1 MKNNYAFKRFAFINL
16 LLFGSV
22 SGTFAQNEP
31 CTDTPDAKFKNSIT
45 AFCEGNGNGLVD
57 LTLTKGNLSDY
68 TIHWWQGKDTVSGY
82 PLGENKDETFFEH
95 LSSEDGPDFCYQ
107 LEDKETGCKGD
118 VHEYE
123 VTVYPIPDAPKD
135 EHILYS
141 MNGNASGILILTTDM
156 LNQTLD
162 LTKKLWWFKSM
173 DEPNSKGTAS
183 VSIDRS
189 VPTYNP
195 YEFFIA
201 YQDGDCFGERARVE
215 VEVWAAPVPVVKDID
230 LCKDGT
236 FDPLDGIV
244 ATDAPNYELIWFKSP
259 TDTAGKALSSAPTDV
274 VDVTTPGKY
283 TLYVAQRA
291 TKEPYAQSDVASF
304 YVTIYD
310 VKAPIDASLHEYCA
324 NEPAEKLMAE
334 LVTDEKN
341 YYYADEVVYVSGTA
355 EKSTI
360 IPDTKVSTS
369 KTYDYQAYQIFTT
382 PESQLVC
389 KGPSI
394 DIKVDVIAVE
404 KPKVNHSVSY
414 SKSEAFETKEFVDIL
429 VKSPDVIDNVED
441 QTLLWAKKETGV
453 YVKGSTSSSKPD
465 YDESLPVGLV
475 EKQERWVKW
484 KMTTAAGLT
493 CQSEPEKID
502 IIISSTPA
510 PIVRKIEFCEDVF
523 KSGSIPSDKEPAN
536 NALINNN
543 NGSLPDAEKYELVW
557 FDNQQDADE
566 SMTNSSKLTSGRKT
580 APTLTDVFS
589 GVDLSDPYES
599 EWRKSLYVV
608 QTYDDGNGNITT
620 SPASEMK
627 IFINAIP
634 KLKEIAHEPV
644 CMGPVNLTDNK
655 FWNVFNGVKVDA
667 EYLYNGSSVTQS
679 ATNLTKAGKYTI
691 NATSSLGCKSE
702 PLEVQLDI
710 RNISLE
716 MDPKSE
722 VKPGTDIS
730 LTVKPH
736 FSYNVDGREAKE
748 GKVKLFW
755 SSEEN
760 ISDKPTDLGELT
772 PDVKSFIYETG
783 KFDGKPGDTHTIT
796 ISVTDGY
803 CMSKATHIV
812 TVEKQSAVDPISA
825 EKADDIV
832 NVYTVSGALVKANVK
847 RSEALKGLLEG
858 IYVVG
863 NEKMIVR

>member
-1 MKNNYAFKRFAFINL
+1 MKNIDAFKRFAFVDL
-16 LLFGSV
+16 LLLGFASGS
-22 SGTFAQNEP
+22 FAQDNP
-31 CTDTPDAKFKNSIT
+31 CADA
-45 AFCEGNGNGLVD
+45 
-57 LTLTKGNLSDY
+57 
-68 TIHWWQGKDTVSGY
+68 
-82 PLGENKDETFFEH
+82 
-95 LSSEDGPDFCYQ
+95 
-107 LEDKETGCKGD
+107 
-118 VHEYE
+118 
-123 VTVYPIPDAPKD
+123 PDAPKN
-135 EHILYS
+135 EHLLYS
-141 MNGNASGILILTTDM
+141 MNGNVSEILTTEKFK
-156 LNQTLD
+156 QTLD
-162 LTKKLWWFKSM
+162 PSKKLWWFKSM
-173 DEPNSKGTAS
+173 DEPNSKGTNS
-183 VSIDRS
+183 VLIDRS
-189 VPTYNP
+189 VPTYNLKP

-201 YQDGDCFGERARVE
+201 YQDGDCFGERAKVVVE
-215 VEVWAAPVPVVKDID
+215 VLAAPTPSVKDID

-244 ATDAPNYELIWFKSP
+244 ATDAGYELIWFKSP

-283 TLYVAQRA
+283 ILYVAQRA
-291 TKEPYAQSDVASF
+291 TTEPYAQSDV
-304 YVTIYD
+304 
-310 VKAPIDASLHEYCA
+310 
-324 NEPAEKLMAE
+324 
-334 LVTDEKN
+334 
-341 YYYADEVVYVSGTA
+341 
-355 EKSTI
+355 
-360 IPDTKVSTS
+360 
-369 KTYDYQAYQIFTT
+369 
-382 PESQLVC
+382 
-389 KGPSI
+389 I
-394 DIKVDVIAVE
+394 DIGVDVIAVE

-414 SKSEAFETKEFVDIL
+414 VKSEAVSTKEFVDIL
-429 VKSPDVIDNVED
+429 VKSPDVIDNVEG
-441 QTLLWAKKETGV
+441 QTLLWAKDQLGV
-453 YVKGSTSSSKPD
+453 YEKGSTSSSKPY
-465 YDESLPVGLV
+465 YDELLPVGLV
-475 EKQERWVKW
+475 EKQDRWVKW
-484 KMTTAAGLT
+484 QLVTAAGLV
-493 CQSEPEKID
+493 CESEPEKID

-510 PIVRKIEFCEDVF
+510 PIVRKIEICEDVF
-523 KSGSIPSDKEPAN
+523 KGGGIPSDKEPAN

-710 RNISLE
+710 RNLSLE
-716 MDPKSE
+716 IDQKSL
-722 VKPGTDIS
+722 VNPGFELS
-730 LTVKPH
+730 MMVNVN
-736 FSYNVDGREAKE
+736 FSYNENGRESKA

-812 TVEKQSAVDPISA
+812 TVEKQSAVDPITA

>member
-1 MKNNYAFKRFAFINL
+1 MKNNYAFMRFAFINL

-22 SGTFAQNEP
+22 SGTFAQDNP
-31 CTDTPDAKFKNSIT
+31 CAEISDVEFRNPRTE
-45 AFCEGNGNGLVD
+45 FCEGEGKGMVD
-57 LTLTKGNLSDY
+57 MTLTKGTASDY
-68 TIHWWQGKDTVSGY
+68 LIHWWQGADDVSGTL
-82 PLGENKDETFFEH
+82 LGDDMDEKFFEN
-95 LSSEDGPDFCYQ
+95 LESKDGGMFSYQ
-107 LEDKETGCKGD
+107 IVDKNTGCVGEVKN
-118 VHEYE
+118 YE
-123 VTVYPIPDAPKD
+123 IIVNPIPDAPKD
-135 EHILYS
+135 EHLLYS
-141 MNGNASGILILTTDM
+141 INGNASEILTTEKFK
-156 LNQTLD
+156 QTLD
-162 LTKKLWWFKSM
+162 PSKKLWWFKSM
-173 DEPNSKGTAS
+173 DEPNSKGTKS

-189 VPTYNP
+189 VPTIKP

-201 YQDGDCFGERARVE
+201 YQDGDCFGERAKVE
-215 VEVWAAPVPVVKDID
+215 VEVRAAPVPAVKDID

-244 ATDAPNYELIWFKSP
+244 ATDAGYELIWFKSP

-283 TLYVAQRA
+283 ILYVAQRA
-291 TKEPYAQSDVASF
+291 TTEPYAQSDV
-304 YVTIYD
+304 
-310 VKAPIDASLHEYCA
+310 
-324 NEPAEKLMAE
+324 
-334 LVTDEKN
+334 
-341 YYYADEVVYVSGTA
+341 
-355 EKSTI
+355 
-360 IPDTKVSTS
+360 
-369 KTYDYQAYQIFTT
+369 
-382 PESQLVC
+382 
-389 KGPSI
+389 I
-394 DIKVDVIAVE
+394 DIGVDVIAVE

-414 SKSEAFETKEFVDIL
+414 VKSEAVSTKEFVDIL
-429 VKSPDVIDNVED
+429 VKSPDAIDDVAG
-441 QTLLWAKKETGV
+441 QTLLWAKDQLGV
-453 YVKGSTSSSKPD
+453 YEKGSTSSSKPY
-465 YDESLPVGLV
+465 YDELLPVGLV
-475 EKQERWVKW
+475 EKQDRWVKW
-484 KMTTAAGLT
+484 QLVTAAGLV
-493 CQSEPEKID
+493 CESEPEKID

-510 PIVRKIEFCEDVF
+510 PIVRKIEICEDVF
-523 KSGSIPSDKEPAN
+523 KGGGIPSDKEPAN

-566 SMTNSSKLTSGRKT
+566 SMTNSSKLTLGRKT

-589 GVDLSDPYES
+589 GVDLSDPYDS
-599 EWRKSLYVV
+599 EWTKSLYVV

-667 EYLYNGSSVTQS
+667 EYLYNGSSVTQNAS
-679 ATNLTKAGKYTI
+679 NLTKAGEYTI
-691 NATSSLGCKSE
+691 VATSAFGCKSE

-710 RNISLE
+710 RNLSLE
-716 MDPKSE
+716 IDQKSL
-722 VKPGTDIS
+722 VNPGFELS
-730 LTVKPH
+730 MMVNVN
-736 FSYNVDGREAKE
+736 FSYNENGRESKA

>member
-16 LLFGSV
+16 LLLGSV
-22 SGTFAQNEP
+22 GGSFAQNEP

-135 EHILYS
+135 EHLLYS
-141 MNGNASGILILTTDM
+141 MNGNASGTLILTTDM

-162 LTKKLWWFKSM
+162 PSKKLWWFKSM
-173 DEPNSKGTAS
+173 DEPNSNGTTS

-189 VPTYNP
+189 VPTYHEP

-201 YQDGDCFGERARVE
+201 YQDGYCFGERARVE
-215 VEVWAAPVPVVKDID
+215 VEVWAAPMPAVKDID

-236 FDPLDGIV
+236 YDPLDGISAV
-244 ATDAPNYELIWFKSP
+244 DEGYELVWFKDP
-259 TDTAGKALSSAPTDV
+259 TDTVATALSSAPKDV
-274 VDVTTPGKY
+274 VDVTKPGTY
-283 TLYVAQRA
+283 TLYVAQRMTTA
-291 TKEPYAQSDVASF
+291 PYAQSNVASF
-304 YVTIYD
+304 DVTIYD
-310 VKAPIDASLHEYCA
+310 VKAPIDASRHEYCA
-324 NEPAEKLMAE
+324 NEPAEELKAE
-334 LVTDEKN
+334 LVADEKN

-355 EKSTI
+355 ESSKFT
-360 IPDTKVSTS
+360 PDTKVSIS

-382 PESQLVC
+382 PRSKQVC

-394 DIKVDVIAVE
+394 DIGVDVIAVE

-414 SKSEAFETKEFVDIL
+414 SWNEAFETKEFVDIL
-429 VKSPDVIDNVED
+429 VKSPDVIDNVAG
-441 QTLLWAKKETGV
+441 QTLLWAVDQNGDYE
-453 YVKGSTSSSKPD
+453 KGSPSSSKPY
-465 YDESLPVGLV
+465 YDEWLSYGIV

-484 KMTTAAGLT
+484 EMTTAAGLT
-493 CQSEPEKID
+493 CQSDPEKID
-502 IIISSTPA
+502 IIIRSTPA
-510 PIVRKIEFCEDVF
+510 PIVRNIEICEDVF
-523 KSGSIPSDKEPAN
+523 KSGSIPSENEPAN
-536 NALINNN
+536 NAVINAI
-543 NGSLPDAEKYELVW
+543 NGSLPDADKYELVW
-557 FDNQQDADE
+557 FDNRQDAYE
-566 SMTNSSKLTSGRKT
+566 SMTNSSKLSLGRRT

-620 SPASEMK
+620 SPASEMR
-627 IFINAIP
+627 ITINATP
-634 KLKEIAHEPV
+634 KLKEIVHEPI
-644 CMGPVNLTDNK
+644 CMGPVNLTGYGY
-655 FWNVFNGVKVDA
+655 WNVSNGVRVDVDCWYEGA
-667 EYLYNGSSVTQS
+667 LVTQN
-679 ATNLTKAGKYTI
+679 ATNLTKSGKYTI
-691 NATSSLGCKSE
+691 VATSSLGCKSE

-722 VKPGTDIS
+722 VKPGADIS

-755 SSEEN
+755 TSEEN
-760 ISDKPTDLGELT
+760 ISDKPTDNGTLD
-772 PDVKSFIYETG
+772 PDAESFTYKTG

-847 RSEALKGLLEG
+847 RSEALNGLLEG

>member
-1 MKNNYAFKRFAFINL
+1 MKNIDAFKRFAFVDL
-16 LLFGSV
+16 LLLGFASGS
-22 SGTFAQNEP
+22 FAQDNP
-31 CTDTPDAKFKNSIT
+31 CADA
-45 AFCEGNGNGLVD
+45 
-57 LTLTKGNLSDY
+57 
-68 TIHWWQGKDTVSGY
+68 
-82 PLGENKDETFFEH
+82 
-95 LSSEDGPDFCYQ
+95 
-107 LEDKETGCKGD
+107 
-118 VHEYE
+118 
-123 VTVYPIPDAPKD
+123 PDAPKN
-135 EHILYS
+135 ENLLYS
-141 MNGNASGILILTTDM
+141 INGNSHEILTTEKFA
-156 LNQTLD
+156 QTLD
-162 LTKKLWWFKSM
+162 ASYQLVWFKSE
-173 DEPNSKGTAS
+173 DEPNSKGCKS
-183 VSIDRS
+183 VEIDRS
-189 VPTYNP
+189 QATIGFNP

-215 VEVWAAPVPVVKDID
+215 VEVRTAPMPAVKDID
-230 LCKDGT
+230 LCKDGI

-291 TKEPYAQSDVASF
+291 TTEPYAQSDLTWF

-310 VKAPIDASLHEYCA
+310 VKAPIDASRHEYCA
-324 NEPAEKLMAE
+324 NEPAEELKAE
-334 LVTDEKN
+334 LVADEKN

-355 EKSTI
+355 ESSKFT
-360 IPDTKVSTS
+360 PDTKVSIS

-382 PESQLVC
+382 PRSKQVC
-389 KGPSI
+389 KGPGI
-394 DIKVDVIAVE
+394 DIGVDVIAVE

-414 SKSEAFETKEFVDIL
+414 VKSEAVSTKEFVDIL
-429 VKSPDVIDNVED
+429 VKSPDAIDDVAG
-441 QTLLWAKKETGV
+441 QTLLWAKDQLGV
-453 YVKGSTSSSKPD
+453 YEKGSTSSSKPY
-465 YDESLPVGLV
+465 YDELLPVGLV
-475 EKQERWVKW
+475 EKQDRWVKW
-484 KMTTAAGLT
+484 QLVTAAGLV
-493 CQSEPEKID
+493 CESEPEKID

-510 PIVRKIEFCEDVF
+510 PIVRKIEICEDVF
-523 KSGSIPSDKEPAN
+523 KSGSIPSENEPVKNAVINADK
-536 NALINNN
+536 
-543 NGSLPDAEKYELVW
+543 GSLPDAEKYELVW

-566 SMTNSSKLTSGRKT
+566 SMTNSSKLSLGRRT

-599 EWRKSLYVV
+599 EWTKSLYVV

-655 FWNVFNGVKVDA
+655 YWNVFNGVKVDA

-716 MDPKSE
+716 IDQKSLVNPGFE
-722 VKPGTDIS
+722 LSMMVK
-730 LTVKPH
+730 VN
-736 FSYNVDGREAKE
+736 FSYNENGRESKA

-812 TVEKQSAVDPISA
+812 TVEKQSAVDPITA

-847 RSEALKGLLEG
+847 RSEALNGLLEG

>member
-1 MKNNYAFKRFAFINL
+1 MKNNYAFMRFAFINL

-22 SGTFAQNEP
+22 SGTFAQDNP
-31 CTDTPDAKFKNSIT
+31 CAEISDVEFRNPRAE
-45 AFCEGNGNGLVD
+45 FCEGEGKGMVD
-57 LTLTKGNLSDY
+57 MTLTKGTASDY
-68 TIHWWQGKDTVSGY
+68 LIHWWQGADDVSGTL
-82 PLGENKDETFFEH
+82 LGDDMDEKFFEN
-95 LSSEDGPDFCYQ
+95 LESKDGGMFSYQ
-107 LEDKETGCKGD
+107 IVDKNTGCVGEVKN
-118 VHEYE
+118 YE
-123 VTVYPIPDAPKD
+123 LIVNPIPDAPKD
-135 EHILYS
+135 EHLLYS
-141 MNGNASGILILTTDM
+141 MNGNASEILTTEKFK
-156 LNQTLD
+156 QTLD
-162 LTKKLWWFKSM
+162 PSKKLWWFKSM

-215 VEVWAAPVPVVKDID
+215 VEVRTAPMPAVKDID

-291 TKEPYAQSDVASF
+291 TTEPYAQSDLTWF

-310 VKAPIDASLHEYCA
+310 VKAPIDASRHEYCA
-324 NEPAEKLMAE
+324 NEPAEELKAE
-334 LVTDEKN
+334 LVADEKN

-355 EKSTI
+355 ESSKFT
-360 IPDTKVSTS
+360 PDTKVSIS

-382 PESQLVC
+382 PRSKQVC

-394 DIKVDVIAVE
+394 DIGVEVIAVE

-414 SKSEAFETKEFVDIL
+414 VKSEAVSTKEFVDIL
-429 VKSPDVIDNVED
+429 VKSPDVIDNVEG

-484 KMTTAAGLT
+484 EMTTAAGLT

-502 IIISSTPA
+502 MIIRSTPA
-510 PIVRKIEFCEDVF
+510 PIVRKIEICEDVF
-523 KSGSIPSDKEPAN
+523 KSGSIPSENEPVKNAVINADK
-536 NALINNN
+536 
-543 NGSLPDAEKYELVW
+543 GSLPDADKYELVW

-566 SMTNSSKLTSGRKT
+566 SMTNSSKLSLGRRT

-620 SPASEMK
+620 SPASEMR
-627 IFINAIP
+627 ITINATP
-634 KLKEIAHEPV
+634 KLKEIVHEPI

-655 FWNVFNGVKVDA
+655 YWNVFNGVKVDA

-716 MDPKSE
+716 IDQKSLVNPGFE
-722 VKPGTDIS
+722 LSMMVK
-730 LTVKPH
+730 VN
-736 FSYNVDGREAKE
+736 FSYNENGRESKA

-812 TVEKQSAVDPISA
+812 TVEKQSAVDPITA

>member
-1 MKNNYAFKRFAFINL
+1 MKNIDAFKRVAFVDL
-16 LLFGSV
+16 LLLGFA
-22 SGTFAQNEP
+22 SGTFAQDNP
-31 CTDTPDAKFKNSIT
+31 CAEISDVEFRNPRAE
-45 AFCEGNGNGLVD
+45 FCEGEGKGMVD
-57 LTLTKGNLSDY
+57 MTLTKGTASDY
-68 TIHWWQGKDTVSGY
+68 LIHWWQGADDVSGTL
-82 PLGENKDETFFEH
+82 LGDDMDEKFFEN
-95 LSSEDGPDFCYQ
+95 LESKDGGMFSYQ
-107 LEDKETGCKGD
+107 IVDKNTGCVGEVKN
-118 VHEYE
+118 YE
-123 VTVYPIPDAPKD
+123 LIVNPIPDAPKD
-135 EHILYS
+135 EHLLYS
-141 MNGNASGILILTTDM
+141 MNGNASEILTTEKFK
-156 LNQTLD
+156 QTLD
-162 LTKKLWWFKSM
+162 PSKKLWWFKSM

-201 YQDGDCFGERARVE
+201 YQDGDCFGERAKVE
-215 VEVWAAPVPVVKDID
+215 VEVWTAPMPAVKDID

-236 FDPLDGIV
+236 FDPLDGIRLV
-244 ATDAPNYELIWFKSP
+244 DEGYELVWFKSP

-291 TKEPYAQSDVASF
+291 TKDPYAQSNVASF
-304 YVTIYD
+304 DVTIYD
-310 VKAPIDASLHEYCA
+310 VKAPIDASRHEYCA
-324 NEPAEKLMAE
+324 NETAEE
-334 LVTDEKN
+334 LKANFVKDEKN
-341 YYYADEVVYVSGTA
+341 YYYADEIVFVSGTS
-355 EKSTI
+355 ESSTF
-360 IPDTKVSTS
+360 IPNTKMSS
-369 KTYDYQAYQIFTT
+369 SQTYEYQAYQKFTT
-382 PESQLVC
+382 PESKQVC

-394 DIKVDVIAVE
+394 DIGVDVIAVE

-414 SKSEAFETKEFVDIL
+414 VKSEAVSTKEFVDIL
-429 VKSPDVIDNVED
+429 VKSPDVIDNVEG

-484 KMTTAAGLT
+484 EMTTAAGLT

-502 IIISSTPA
+502 MIIRSTPA
-510 PIVRKIEFCEDVF
+510 PIVRKIEICEDVF
-523 KSGSIPSDKEPAN
+523 KSGSIPSENEPVKNAVINADK
-536 NALINNN
+536 
-543 NGSLPDAEKYELVW
+543 GSLPDADKYELVW

-566 SMTNSSKLTSGRKT
+566 SMTNSSKLSLGRRT

-620 SPASEMK
+620 SPASEMR
-627 IFINAIP
+627 ITINATP
-634 KLKEIAHEPV
+634 KLKEIVHEPI
-644 CMGPVNLTDNK
+644 CMGPVNLTGYGY
-655 FWNVFNGVKVDA
+655 WNVSNGVRVDVDCWYEGA
-667 EYLYNGSSVTQS
+667 LVTQN
-679 ATNLTKAGKYTI
+679 ATNLTKSGKYTI
-691 NATSSLGCKSE
+691 VATSSLGCKSE

-722 VKPGTDIS
+722 VKPGADIS

-748 GKVKLFW
+748 GKVILSW

-760 ISDKPTDLGELT
+760 ISDKPTDNGTLD
-772 PDVKSFIYETG
+772 PDAESFTYNTG

-803 CMSKATHIV
+803 CMSKTTHIV
-812 TVEKQSAVDPISA
+812 TVEKQSAVDPITA

-847 RSEALKGLLEG
+847 RSEALNGLLDG

>member
-16 LLFGSV
+16 LLLGSV
-22 SGTFAQNEP
+22 SGTFAQDNP
-31 CTDTPDAKFKNSIT
+31 CAEISDVEFRNPRAE
-45 AFCEGNGNGLVD
+45 FCEGESKGMVD
-57 LTLTKGNLSDY
+57 MTLTKGTASDY
-68 TIHWWQGKDTVSGY
+68 LIHWWQGADDVSGTL
-82 PLGENKDETFFEH
+82 LGDDMDEKFFEN
-95 LSSEDGPDFCYQ
+95 LESKDGGMFSYQ
-107 LEDKETGCKGD
+107 IVDKNTGCVGEVKN
-118 VHEYE
+118 YE
-123 VTVYPIPDAPKD
+123 IIVNPIPDAPKD
-135 EHILYS
+135 EHLLYS
-141 MNGNASGILILTTDM
+141 MNGNASEILTTEKFK
-156 LNQTLD
+156 QTLD
-162 LTKKLWWFKSM
+162 PSKKLWWFKSM

-183 VSIDRS
+183 VSVDRS
-189 VPTYNP
+189 VPTDVLKP

-215 VEVWAAPVPVVKDID
+215 VEVWAAPVPAVTDID

-236 FDPLDGIV
+236 FDPLDGIRLV
-244 ATDAPNYELIWFKSP
+244 DEGYELVWFKSS

-291 TKEPYAQSDVASF
+291 TKEPYAQSNVASF
-304 YVTIYD
+304 DVTIYD

-324 NEPAEKLMAE
+324 NEPADKLRAE

-382 PESQLVC
+382 PESQQVC

-404 KPKVNHSVSY
+404 KPKVNQSVSY

-429 VKSPDVIDNVED
+429 VKSPDVIDNVEG
-441 QTLLWAKKETGV
+441 QTLLWAVDQNGV
-453 YVKGSTSSSKPD
+453 YVKGSTSSSKP
-465 YDESLPVGLV
+465 YYNESLSYGIV

-484 KMTTAAGLT
+484 EMMTAAGLT

-502 IIISSTPA
+502 IIIRSTPA
-510 PIVRKIEFCEDVF
+510 PIVRNIEICEEVF
-523 KSGSIPSDKEPAN
+523 KSGSIPSENEPAK
-536 NALINNN
+536 NAVINADK
-543 NGSLPDAEKYELVW
+543 GSLPDADKYELVW

-566 SMTNSSKLTSGRKT
+566 SMTNSSKLSLGRRT

-589 GVDLSDPYES
+589 GVDMSDPYES

-620 SPASEMK
+620 SPASEMR
-627 IFINAIP
+627 ITINATP
-634 KLKEIAHEPV
+634 KLKGIAHEPV
-644 CMGPVNLTDNK
+644 CMGPVNLTGNK

-716 MDPKSE
+716 MVPKSE

-730 LTVKPH
+730 LTVKPN

-748 GKVKLFW
+748 GKVKLSW

-760 ISDKPTDLGELT
+760 ISDKPTDNGTLD
-772 PDVKSFIYETG
+772 PDAESFTYKTG

>member
-16 LLFGSV
+16 LLLGSV
-22 SGTFAQNEP
+22 SGTFAQDNP
-31 CTDTPDAKFKNSIT
+31 CAEISDVEFRNPRAE
-45 AFCEGNGNGLVD
+45 FCEGEGKGMVD
-57 LTLTKGNLSDY
+57 MTLTKGTASDY
-68 TIHWWQGKDTVSGY
+68 LIHWWQGADDVSGTL
-82 PLGENKDETFFEH
+82 LGDDMDEKFFEN
-95 LSSEDGPDFCYQ
+95 LESKDGGMFSYQ
-107 LEDKETGCKGD
+107 IVDKNTGCVGEVKN
-118 VHEYE
+118 YE
-123 VTVYPIPDAPKD
+123 IIVNPIPDAPKD
-135 EHILYS
+135 EHLLYS
-141 MNGNASGILILTTDM
+141 MNGNASEILTTEKFK
-156 LNQTLD
+156 QTLD
-162 LTKKLWWFKSM
+162 PSKKLWWFKSM

-201 YQDGDCFGERARVE
+201 YQDGDCFGERAKVE
-215 VEVWAAPVPVVKDID
+215 VEVWTAPMPAVKDID

-236 FDPLDGIV
+236 FDPLDGIRLV
-244 ATDAPNYELIWFKSP
+244 DEGYELVWFKSP

-291 TKEPYAQSDVASF
+291 TKDPYAQSNVASF
-304 YVTIYD
+304 DVTIYD
-310 VKAPIDASLHEYCA
+310 VKAPIDASRHEYCA
-324 NEPAEKLMAE
+324 NETAEE
-334 LVTDEKN
+334 LKANFVKDEKN
-341 YYYADEVVYVSGTA
+341 YYYADEIVFVSGTS
-355 EKSTI
+355 ESSTF
-360 IPDTKVSTS
+360 IPNTKMSS
-369 KTYDYQAYQIFTT
+369 SQTYEYQAYQKFTT
-382 PESQLVC
+382 PESKQVC

-394 DIKVDVIAVE
+394 DIGVDVIAVE

-414 SKSEAFETKEFVDIL
+414 VKSEAVSTKEFVDIL
-429 VKSPDVIDNVED
+429 VKSPDVIDNVEG
-441 QTLLWAKKETGV
+441 QTLLWAKDQLGV
-453 YVKGSTSSSKPD
+453 YEKGSTSSSKPY
-465 YDESLPVGLV
+465 YDELLPVGLV
-475 EKQERWVKW
+475 EKQDRWVKW
-484 KMTTAAGLT
+484 QLVTAAGLV
-493 CQSEPEKID
+493 CESEPEKID

-510 PIVRKIEFCEDVF
+510 PIVRKIEICEDVF
-523 KSGSIPSDKEPAN
+523 KGGGIPSDKEPAN

-557 FDNQQDADE
+557 FDNQEDADE
-566 SMTNSSKLTSGRKT
+566 SMVNSSKLTSGRKT

-655 FWNVFNGVKVDA
+655 YWNVFNGVKVDA

-716 MDPKSE
+716 IDPKSLVNPGFE
-722 VKPGTDIS
+722 LSMMVK
-730 LTVKPH
+730 VN
-736 FSYNVDGREAKE
+736 FSYNENGRESKA

-812 TVEKQSAVDPISA
+812 TVEKQSAVDPITA

-847 RSEALKGLLEG
+847 RSEALNGLLEG

>member
-22 SGTFAQNEP
+22 GGSFAQDNP
-31 CTDTPDAKFKNSIT
+31 CAEISDVEFRNPRAE
-45 AFCEGNGNGLVD
+45 FCEGEGKGMVD
-57 LTLTKGNLSDY
+57 MTLTKGTASDY
-68 TIHWWQGKDTVSGY
+68 LIHWWQGADDVSGTL
-82 PLGENKDETFFEH
+82 LGDDMDEKFFEN
-95 LSSEDGPDFCYQ
+95 LESKDGGMFSYQ
-107 LEDKETGCKGD
+107 IVDKNTGCVGEVKN
-118 VHEYE
+118 YE
-123 VTVYPIPDAPKD
+123 IIVNPIPDAPKD
-135 EHILYS
+135 EHLLYS
-141 MNGNASGILILTTDM
+141 MNGNVSEILTTEKFK
-156 LNQTLD
+156 QTLD
-162 LTKKLWWFKSM
+162 PSKKLWWFKSM
-173 DEPNSKGTAS
+173 DEPNSKGTNS
-183 VSIDRS
+183 VLIDRS
-189 VPTYNP
+189 VPTYNLKP

-201 YQDGDCFGERARVE
+201 HQDGDCFGERAKVVVE
-215 VEVWAAPVPVVKDID
+215 VLAAPTPSVKDID

-244 ATDAPNYELIWFKSP
+244 ATDAGYELIWFKSP

-291 TKEPYAQSDVASF
+291 TTEPYAQSDVTWF

-310 VKAPIDASLHEYCA
+310 VKAPIDASRHEYCA
-324 NEPAEKLMAE
+324 NEPAEELKAE
-334 LVTDEKN
+334 LVADEKN

-355 EKSTI
+355 ESSKFT
-360 IPDTKVSTS
+360 PDTKVSIS

-382 PESQLVC
+382 PRSKHVC
-389 KGPSI
+389 KGPGI
-394 DIKVDVIAVE
+394 DIGVDVIAVE

-414 SKSEAFETKEFVDIL
+414 SWNEAFETKEFVDIL
-429 VKSPDVIDNVED
+429 VKSPDVIDNVAG
-441 QTLLWAKKETGV
+441 QTLLWAVDQNGDYE
-453 YVKGSTSSSKPD
+453 KGSPSSSKP
-465 YDESLPVGLV
+465 YYEWLSYGIV

-484 KMTTAAGLT
+484 EMTTAAGLT
-493 CQSEPEKID
+493 CQSDPEKID
-502 IIISSTPA
+502 IIIRSTPA
-510 PIVRKIEFCEDVF
+510 PIVRNIEICEDVF
-523 KSGSIPSDKEPAN
+523 RSGSIPSENEPAN
-536 NALINNN
+536 NAVINAI
-543 NGSLPDAEKYELVW
+543 NGSLPDADKYELVW
-557 FDNQQDADE
+557 FDNRQDAYE
-566 SMTNSSKLTSGRKT
+566 SMTNSSKLSLGRRT

-589 GVDLSDPYES
+589 GVDMSELYES
-599 EWRKSLYVV
+599 EWEATIYVV
-608 QTYDDGNGNITT
+608 QSYDDGAGNVTT
-620 SPASEMK
+620 SSASPMK
-627 IFINAIP
+627 ITVNATP
-634 KLKEIAHEPV
+634 KLQEEAHEPV
-644 CMGPVNLTDNK
+644 CKGPVDLNRYWNLSND
-655 FWNVFNGVKVDA
+655 VSVD
-667 EYLYNGSSVTQS
+667 EVYMYEGTLVTQN
-679 ATNLTKAGKYTI
+679 ATNLTKSGKYTI
-691 NATSSLGCKSE
+691 VVTSLRGCKSD

-748 GKVKLFW
+748 GKVKRSW

-760 ISDKPTDLGELT
+760 ISDKPTDNGVLD
-772 PDVKSFIYETG
+772 PDAESFIYNTG

-812 TVEKQSAVDPISA
+812 TVEKQSAVDPITA
-825 EKADDIV
+825 ENADDIV
-832 NVYTVSGALVKANVK
+832 NVYTVSGALIKANVK

>member
-1 MKNNYAFKRFAFINL
+1 MKNNYAFMRFAFINL
-16 LLFGSV
+16 LLFGFMGGS
-22 SGTFAQNEP
+22 FAQNEP
-31 CTDTPDAKFKNSIT
+31 CTDTPDAKFKNSST
-45 AFCEGNGNGLVD
+45 AFCEGNGKGLVD

-68 TIHWWQGKDTVSGY
+68 TVHWWHGKDTVSGY
-82 PLGENKDETFFEH
+82 PLGDNKDETFFEH
-95 LSSEDGPDFCYQ
+95 LFPEDGPNFCYQ

-118 VHEYE
+118 VHQYE
-123 VTVYPIPDAPKD
+123 VTIYPVPDAPKD
-135 EHILYS
+135 EHLLYS
-141 MNGNASGILILTTDM
+141 MNGNVSEILTTEKFK
-156 LNQTLD
+156 QTLD
-162 LTKKLWWFKSM
+162 PSKKLWWFKSM
-173 DEPNSKGTAS
+173 DEPNSKGTNS
-183 VSIDRS
+183 VLIDRS
-189 VPTYNP
+189 VPTYNLKP

-201 YQDGDCFGERARVE
+201 YQDGDCFGERAKVVVE
-215 VEVWAAPVPVVKDID
+215 VLAAPTPSVKDID

-274 VDVTTPGKY
+274 VDVTKPGKY

-291 TKEPYAQSDVASF
+291 TTEPYAQSDVTWF

-324 NEPAEKLMAE
+324 NEPAEELKAE
-334 LVTDEKN
+334 LVADEKN

-360 IPDTKVSTS
+360 IPDTKVSIS

-382 PESQLVC
+382 PRSKQVC
-389 KGPSI
+389 KGPGI
-394 DIKVDVIAVE
+394 DIGVDVIAVE

-414 SKSEAFETKEFVDIL
+414 SWNEAFETKEFVDIL
-429 VKSPDVIDNVED
+429 VKSPDVIDNVAG
-441 QTLLWAKKETGV
+441 QTLLWAVDQNGDYE
-453 YVKGSTSSSKPD
+453 KGSPSSSKPY
-465 YDESLPVGLV
+465 YDEWLSYGIV

-484 KMTTAAGLT
+484 EMTTAAGLT
-493 CQSEPEKID
+493 CQSDPEKID
-502 IIISSTPA
+502 IIIRSTPA
-510 PIVRKIEFCEDVF
+510 PIVRNIEICEDVF
-523 KSGSIPSDKEPAN
+523 KSGSIPSENEPVN
-536 NALINNN
+536 NAVINAIK
-543 NGSLPDAEKYELVW
+543 GSLPDADKYELVW
-557 FDNQQDADE
+557 FDNRQDAYE
-566 SMTNSSKLTSGRKT
+566 SMTNSSKLSLGRRT

-589 GVDLSDPYES
+589 GVDMSEPYES
-599 EWRKSLYVV
+599 EWEATIYVV
-608 QTYDDGNGNITT
+608 QSYDDGAGNVTT
-620 SPASEMK
+620 SSASPMK
-627 IFINAIP
+627 ITVNATP
-634 KLKEIAHEPV
+634 KLQEEAHEPV
-644 CMGPVNLTDNK
+644 CKGPVDLTRYWNLSND
-655 FWNVFNGVKVDA
+655 VSVDE
-667 EYLYNGSSVTQS
+667 EYMYEGTLVTQN
-679 ATNLTKAGKYTI
+679 ATNLTKSGKYTI
-691 NATSSLGCKSE
+691 VVTSLRGCKSD

-730 LTVKPH
+730 LTVKPN
-736 FSYNVDGREAKE
+736 FSYNVDGREAKG
-748 GKVKLFW
+748 GKVKLSW

-760 ISDKPTDLGELT
+760 ISDKPTDNGTLD
-772 PDVKSFIYETG
+772 PDAESFIYNTG

-812 TVEKQSAVDPISA
+812 TVEKQSAVDPITA
-825 EKADDIV
+825 ENADDIV
-832 NVYTVSGALVKANVK
+832 NVYTVSGVLVKANVK

>member
-1 MKNNYAFKRFAFINL
+1 MKNIDAFKRFAFVDL
-16 LLFGSV
+16 LLLGFASGS
-22 SGTFAQNEP
+22 FAQDNP
-31 CTDTPDAKFKNSIT
+31 CADA
-45 AFCEGNGNGLVD
+45 
-57 LTLTKGNLSDY
+57 
-68 TIHWWQGKDTVSGY
+68 
-82 PLGENKDETFFEH
+82 
-95 LSSEDGPDFCYQ
+95 
-107 LEDKETGCKGD
+107 
-118 VHEYE
+118 
-123 VTVYPIPDAPKD
+123 PDAPKN
-135 EHILYS
+135 ENLLYS
-141 MNGNASGILILTTDM
+141 INGNSHEILTTEKFA
-156 LNQTLD
+156 QTLD
-162 LTKKLWWFKSM
+162 ASYQLVWFKSEN
-173 DEPNSKGTAS
+173 EPNSKGCKS
-183 VSIDRS
+183 VEIDRS
-189 VPTYNP
+189 QATIGFKP
-195 YEFFIA
+195 YEFYIA
-201 YQDGDCFGERARVE
+201 YLDGVCYSKRAKVE
-215 VEVWAAPVPVVKDID
+215 VEVRAAPVPAVKNID

-236 FDPLDGIV
+236 FDVMDGIS
-244 ATDAPNYELIWFKSP
+244 ATDAHNYELIWFKSP

-291 TKEPYAQSDVASF
+291 TKDPYAQSNVASF
-304 YVTIYD
+304 DVTIYD
-310 VKAPIDASLHEYCA
+310 VKAPIDASRHEYCA
-324 NEPAEKLMAE
+324 NETAEE
-334 LVTDEKN
+334 LKANFVKDEKN
-341 YYYADEVVYVSGTA
+341 YYYADEIVFVSGTS
-355 EKSTI
+355 ESSTF
-360 IPDTKVSTS
+360 IPNTKMSS
-369 KTYDYQAYQIFTT
+369 SQTYEYQAYQKFTT
-382 PESQLVC
+382 PESKQVC

-394 DIKVDVIAVE
+394 DIGVDVIAVE

-414 SKSEAFETKEFVDIL
+414 VKSEAVSTKEFVDIL
-429 VKSPDVIDNVED
+429 VKSPDAIDDVAG
-441 QTLLWAKKETGV
+441 QTLLWAKDQLGV
-453 YVKGSTSSSKPD
+453 YEKGSTSSSKPY
-465 YDESLPVGLV
+465 YDELLPVGLV
-475 EKQERWVKW
+475 EKQDRWVKW
-484 KMTTAAGLT
+484 QLVTAAGLV
-493 CQSEPEKID
+493 CESEPEKID

-510 PIVRKIEFCEDVF
+510 PIVRKIEICEDVF
-523 KSGSIPSDKEPAN
+523 KGGGIPSDKEPAN

-557 FDNQQDADE
+557 FDNQEDADE
-566 SMTNSSKLTSGRKT
+566 SMVNSSKLASGRKT
-580 APTLTDVFS
+580 APTLTDAFS
-589 GVDLSDPYES
+589 GVDLSDPYVS
-599 EWRKSLYVV
+599 EWTKSFYVV

-655 FWNVFNGVKVDA
+655 YWNVFNGVKVDA

-716 MDPKSE
+716 IDQKSLVNPGFE
-722 VKPGTDIS
+722 LSMMVK
-730 LTVKPH
+730 VN
-736 FSYNVDGREAKE
+736 FSYNENGRESKA

-812 TVEKQSAVDPISA
+812 TVEKQSAVDPITA

-847 RSEALKGLLEG
+847 RSEALNGLLEG

>member
-22 SGTFAQNEP
+22 SGTFAQDNP
-31 CTDTPDAKFKNSIT
+31 CAEISDVEFRNPRAE
-45 AFCEGNGNGLVD
+45 FCEGEGKGMVD
-57 LTLTKGNLSDY
+57 MTLTKGTASDY
-68 TIHWWQGKDTVSGY
+68 LIHWWQGADDVSGTL
-82 PLGENKDETFFEH
+82 LGDDMDEKFFEN
-95 LSSEDGPDFCYQ
+95 LESKDGGMFSYQ
-107 LEDKETGCKGD
+107 IVDKNTGCVGEVKN
-118 VHEYE
+118 YE
-123 VTVYPIPDAPKD
+123 IIVNPIPDAPKD
-135 EHILYS
+135 EHLLYS
-141 MNGNASGILILTTDM
+141 MNGNVSEILTTEKFK
-156 LNQTLD
+156 QTLD
-162 LTKKLWWFKSM
+162 PSKKLWWFKSM
-173 DEPNSKGTAS
+173 DEPNSKGTNS
-183 VSIDRS
+183 VLIDRS
-189 VPTYNP
+189 VPTYNLKP

-201 YQDGDCFGERARVE
+201 YQDGDCFGERAKVVVE
-215 VEVWAAPVPVVKDID
+215 VLAAPTPSVKDID

-244 ATDAPNYELIWFKSP
+244 ATDAGYELIWFKSP

-291 TKEPYAQSDVASF
+291 TTEPYAQSDVTWF

-310 VKAPIDASLHEYCA
+310 VKAPIDASRHEYCA
-324 NEPAEKLMAE
+324 NEPAEELKAE
-334 LVTDEKN
+334 LLADEKN

-355 EKSTI
+355 ESSKFT
-360 IPDTKVSTS
+360 PDTKVSIS

-382 PESQLVC
+382 PRSKQVC

-394 DIKVDVIAVE
+394 DIGVDVIAVE

-414 SKSEAFETKEFVDIL
+414 SWNEAFETKEFVDIL
-429 VKSPDVIDNVED
+429 VKSPDVIDNVAG
-441 QTLLWAKKETGV
+441 QTLLWAVDQNGDYE
-453 YVKGSTSSSKPD
+453 KGSPSSSKP
-465 YDESLPVGLV
+465 YYEWLSYGIV

-484 KMTTAAGLT
+484 EMTTAAGLT
-493 CQSEPEKID
+493 CQSDPEKID
-502 IIISSTPA
+502 IIIRMTPA
-510 PIVRKIEFCEDVF
+510 PIVRNIEICEDVF
-523 KSGSIPSDKEPAN
+523 RSGSIPSENEPAN
-536 NALINNN
+536 NAVINAI
-543 NGSLPDAEKYELVW
+543 NGSLPDADKYELVW
-557 FDNQQDADE
+557 FDNRQDAYE
-566 SMTNSSKLTSGRKT
+566 SMTNSSKLSLGRRT

-589 GVDLSDPYES
+589 GVDMSELYES
-599 EWRKSLYVV
+599 EWEATIYVV
-608 QTYDDGNGNITT
+608 QSYDDGAENVTT
-620 SPASEMK
+620 SSASPMK
-627 IFINAIP
+627 ITVNATP
-634 KLKEIAHEPV
+634 KLQEEAHEPV
-644 CMGPVNLTDNK
+644 CKGPVDLNRYWNLSND
-655 FWNVFNGVKVDA
+655 VSVD
-667 EYLYNGSSVTQS
+667 EVYMYEGTLVTQN
-679 ATNLTKAGKYTI
+679 ATNLTKSGKYTI
-691 NATSSLGCKSE
+691 VVTSLRGCKSD

-722 VKPGTDIS
+722 VKPGADIS

-748 GKVKLFW
+748 GKVKLSW

-760 ISDKPTDLGELT
+760 ISDKPTDNGVLD
-772 PDVKSFIYETG
+772 PDAESFIYNTG

-825 EKADDIV
+825 ENADDIV

>member
-22 SGTFAQNEP
+22 GGTFAQDNP
-31 CTDTPDAKFKNSIT
+31 CAEISDVEFRNPRAE
-45 AFCEGNGNGLVD
+45 FCEGEGKGMVD
-57 LTLTKGNLSDY
+57 MTLTKGTASDY
-68 TIHWWQGKDTVSGY
+68 LIHWWQGADDVSGTL
-82 PLGENKDETFFEH
+82 LGDDMDEKFFEN
-95 LSSEDGPDFCYQ
+95 LESKDGGMFSYQ
-107 LEDKETGCKGD
+107 IVDKNTGCVGEVKN
-118 VHEYE
+118 YE
-123 VTVYPIPDAPKD
+123 IIVNPIPDAPKD
-135 EHILYS
+135 EHLLYS
-141 MNGNASGILILTTDM
+141 MNGNASEILTTEKFK
-156 LNQTLD
+156 QTLD
-162 LTKKLWWFKSM
+162 PSKKLWWFKSM
-173 DEPNSKGTAS
+173 DEPNSKGTKS

-189 VPTYNP
+189 VPTIKP

-236 FDPLDGIV
+236 FDPLDGIRLV
-244 ATDAPNYELIWFKSP
+244 DEGYELVWFKSP

-274 VDVTTPGKY
+274 VDVTKPGKY

-304 YVTIYD
+304 DVTIYD

-324 NEPAEKLMAE
+324 NEEAEELMAE

-360 IPDTKVSTS
+360 IPDTKVPTS

-382 PESQLVC
+382 PRSKQVC

-394 DIKVDVIAVE
+394 DIGVDVIAVE

-429 VKSPDVIDNVED
+429 VKSPDVIDNVEG
-441 QTLLWAKKETGV
+441 QTLLWAVDQNGDYE
-453 YVKGSTSSSKPD
+453 KGSTYYSKPYCSD
-465 YDESLPVGLV
+465 LFSIGME
-475 EKQERWVKW
+475 ERQERWVKW
-484 KMTTAAGLT
+484 QFETADGLV

-502 IIISSTPA
+502 IIIRSTPA
-510 PIVRKIEFCEDVF
+510 PIVRKIEICEDVF
-523 KSGSIPSDKEPAN
+523 KSGSVADKEPAN
-536 NALINNN
+536 NAMVNDNDKKL
-543 NGSLPDAEKYELVW
+543 LDAEKYELVW
-557 FDNQQDADE
+557 FNNQEDAGE
-566 SMTNSSKLTSGRKT
+566 SMTNSSKLSLGRRT

-589 GVDLSDPYES
+589 GVDMSEPYES
-599 EWRKSLYVV
+599 EWEATIYVV
-608 QTYDDGNGNITT
+608 QSYDDGAGNVTT
-620 SPASEMK
+620 SSASPMK
-627 IFINAIP
+627 ITVNATP
-634 KLKEIAHEPV
+634 KLQEEAHEPV
-644 CMGPVNLTDNK
+644 CKGPVDLTRYWNLSND
-655 FWNVFNGVKVDA
+655 VSVDE
-667 EYLYNGSSVTQS
+667 EYMYEGTLVTQN
-679 ATNLTKAGKYTI
+679 ATNLTKSGKYTI
-691 NATSSLGCKSE
+691 VVTSLRGCKSD

-730 LTVKPH
+730 LTVKPN

-748 GKVKLFW
+748 GKVKLSW

-760 ISDKPTDLGELT
+760 ISDKPTDNGVLD
-772 PDVKSFIYETG
+772 PDAESFIYNTG

-832 NVYTVSGALVKANVK
+832 DVYTVSGLLVKTKVK
-847 RSEALKGLLEG
+847 RSEALNGLLEG

>member
-22 SGTFAQNEP
+22 SGTFAQDNP
-31 CTDTPDAKFKNSIT
+31 CAEISDVEFRNPRAE
-45 AFCEGNGNGLVD
+45 FCEGEGKGMVD
-57 LTLTKGNLSDY
+57 MTLTKGTASDY
-68 TIHWWQGKDTVSGY
+68 LIHWWQGADDVSGTL
-82 PLGENKDETFFEH
+82 LGDDMDEKFFEN
-95 LSSEDGPDFCYQ
+95 LESKDGGMFSYQ
-107 LEDKETGCKGD
+107 IVDKNTGCVGEVKN
-118 VHEYE
+118 YE
-123 VTVYPIPDAPKD
+123 IIVNPIPDAPKD
-135 EHILYS
+135 EHLLYS
-141 MNGNASGILILTTDM
+141 MNGNVSEILTTEKFK
-156 LNQTLD
+156 QTLD
-162 LTKKLWWFKSM
+162 PSKKLWWFKSM
-173 DEPNSKGTAS
+173 DEPNSKGTNS
-183 VSIDRS
+183 VLIDRS
-189 VPTYNP
+189 VPTYNLKP

-201 YQDGDCFGERARVE
+201 YQDGDCFGERAKVVVE
-215 VEVWAAPVPVVKDID
+215 VLAAPTPSVKDID

-244 ATDAPNYELIWFKSP
+244 ATDAGYELIWFKSP

-291 TKEPYAQSDVASF
+291 TTEPYAQSDLTWF

-324 NEPAEKLMAE
+324 NEEAEELMAE

-360 IPDTKVSTS
+360 IPDTKVPTS

-382 PESQLVC
+382 PRSKQVC

-394 DIKVDVIAVE
+394 DIGVDVIAVE

-414 SKSEAFETKEFVDIL
+414 SWNEAFETKEFVDIL
-429 VKSPDVIDNVED
+429 VKSPDVIDNVAG
-441 QTLLWAKKETGV
+441 QTLLWAVDQNGDYE
-453 YVKGSTSSSKPD
+453 KGSPSSSKPY
-465 YDESLPVGLV
+465 YDEWLSYGIV

-484 KMTTAAGLT
+484 EMTTAAGLT
-493 CQSEPEKID
+493 CQSDPEKID
-502 IIISSTPA
+502 IIIRSTPA
-510 PIVRKIEFCEDVF
+510 PIVRNIEICEDVF
-523 KSGSIPSDKEPAN
+523 RSGSIPSENEPAN
-536 NALINNN
+536 NAVINAI
-543 NGSLPDAEKYELVW
+543 NGSLPDADKYELVW
-557 FDNQQDADE
+557 FDNRQDAYE
-566 SMTNSSKLTSGRKT
+566 SMTNSSKLSLGRRT

-589 GVDLSDPYES
+589 GVDMSEPYES
-599 EWRKSLYVV
+599 EWEATIYVV
-608 QTYDDGNGNITT
+608 QSYDDGAGNVTT
-620 SPASEMK
+620 SSASPMK
-627 IFINAIP
+627 ITVNATP
-634 KLKEIAHEPV
+634 KLQEEAHEPV
-644 CMGPVNLTDNK
+644 CKGPVDLTRYWNLSND
-655 FWNVFNGVKVDA
+655 VSVDE
-667 EYLYNGSSVTQS
+667 EYMYEGTLVTQN
-679 ATNLTKAGKYTI
+679 ATNLTKSGKYTI
-691 NATSSLGCKSE
+691 VVTSLRGCKSD

-730 LTVKPH
+730 LTVKPN

-748 GKVKLFW
+748 GKVKLSW

-760 ISDKPTDLGELT
+760 ISDKPTDNGVLD
-772 PDVKSFIYETG
+772 PDAESFIYNTG

-812 TVEKQSAVDPISA
+812 TVEKQSAVDPITA

-847 RSEALKGLLEG
+847 RSEALNGLLEG

>member
-1 MKNNYAFKRFAFINL
+1 MKNIDAFKRFAFVDL
-16 LLFGSV
+16 LLLGFASGS
-22 SGTFAQNEP
+22 FAQDNP
-31 CTDTPDAKFKNSIT
+31 CAEISDVEFRNPRAE
-45 AFCEGNGNGLVD
+45 FCEGEGKGMVD
-57 LTLTKGNLSDY
+57 MTLTKGTASDY
-68 TIHWWQGKDTVSGY
+68 LIHWWQGADDVSGTL
-82 PLGENKDETFFEH
+82 LGDDMDEKFFEN
-95 LSSEDGPDFCYQ
+95 LESKDGGMFSYQ
-107 LEDKETGCKGD
+107 IVDKNTGCVGEVKN
-118 VHEYE
+118 YE
-123 VTVYPIPDAPKD
+123 IIVNPIPDVPKD
-135 EHILYS
+135 EHLLYS
-141 MNGNASGILILTTDM
+141 MNGNASEILTTEKFK
-156 LNQTLD
+156 QTLD
-162 LTKKLWWFKSM
+162 PSKKLWWFKSM

-183 VSIDRS
+183 VEIDRS
-189 VPTYNP
+189 QATIGFKP
-195 YEFFIA
+195 YEFYIA
-201 YQDGDCFGERARVE
+201 YLDGVCYSKRAKVE
-215 VEVWAAPVPVVKDID
+215 VEVRAAPMPAVKDID

-236 FDPLDGIV
+236 FDPLDGIRLV
-244 ATDAPNYELIWFKSP
+244 DEGYELVWFKSP

-291 TKEPYAQSDVASF
+291 TKEPYAQSNVASF
-304 YVTIYD
+304 DVTIYD
-310 VKAPIDASLHEYCA
+310 VKAPIDASRHEYCA
-324 NEPAEKLMAE
+324 NEPGEE
-334 LVTDEKN
+334 LKADMVKDEKN
-341 YYYADEVVYVSGTA
+341 YYYADEIVFVSGTS
-355 EKSTI
+355 ESSTF
-360 IPDTKVSTS
+360 IPNTKMSS
-369 KTYDYQAYQIFTT
+369 SQTYEYQAYQKFTT
-382 PESQLVC
+382 PESKLVC

-394 DIKVDVIAVE
+394 DIGVDVIAVE

-414 SKSEAFETKEFVDIL
+414 VKSEAVSTKEFVDIL
-429 VKSPDVIDNVED
+429 VKSPDAIDDVAG
-441 QTLLWAKKETGV
+441 QTLLWAKDQLGV
-453 YVKGSTSSSKPD
+453 YEKGSTSSSKPY
-465 YDESLPVGLV
+465 YDELLPVGLV
-475 EKQERWVKW
+475 EKQDRWVKW
-484 KMTTAAGLT
+484 QLVTAAGLV
-493 CQSEPEKID
+493 CESEPEKID

-510 PIVRKIEFCEDVF
+510 PIVRNIEICEDVF
-523 KSGSIPSDKEPAN
+523 KSGSIAADKEPAN
-536 NALINNN
+536 NAKVNDNEKK
-543 NGSLPDAEKYELVW
+543 LPDYEKYELVW
-557 FDNQQDADE
+557 FDNQEDADE

-655 FWNVFNGVKVDA
+655 FWNVFNGVKVDV

-679 ATNLTKAGKYTI
+679 ASNLTKAGKYTI
-691 NATSSLGCKSE
+691 VATSLRGCKSE
-702 PLEVQLDI
+702 PLDVQLDI

-722 VKPGTDIS
+722 VTPGSDIS

-736 FSYNVDGREAKE
+736 FSYNVDGREAAK
-748 GKVKLFW
+748 GKVILSW

-760 ISDKPTDLGELT
+760 ISDKPTDNGTLD
-772 PDVKSFIYETG
+772 PDAESFIYNTG

-812 TVEKQSAVDPISA
+812 TVEKQSAVDPITA

-847 RSEALKGLLEG
+847 RSEALNGLLEG